1 MLSDGALSAA
11 ELFSEVIKKV
21 PLVLKHHVHALIN
34 VYLSAFIQPPGSI
47 SETDFD
53 GETLDNINLNSCF

>member
-21 PLVLKHHVHALIN
+21 PLVLKHYVHALMCLYSS
-34 VYLSAFIQPPGSI
+34 VIQLPELTSKTGLN
-47 SETDFD
+47 E
-53 GETLDNINLNSCF
+53 ETLDNVNLVSCF

>member
-21 PLVLKHHVHALIN
+21 PLVLKHHVHASMR
-34 VYLSAFIQPPGSI
+34 VYWPLLSRRGQT
-47 SETDFD
+47 SET
-53 GETLDNINLNSCF
+53 ELDKEILDKININPSF

>member
-21 PLVLKHHVHALIN
+21 PLVLKHHVHALMCLYSS
-34 VYLSAFIQPPGSI
+34 VTQLPVLI
-47 SETDFD
+47 SKTELNE
-53 GETLDNINLNSCF
+53 ETLGNINIVSRF